1 MNLPFV
7 LTPQTTMQE
16 ILQAVPHARDLL
28 FERYHVGGCASCSY
42 QPEETLAQVCQRFNV
57 PDVAQAIHTLLHDKP
72 TPPRFAGPKIPL
84 AAPPVNAGPMEN
96 ADAVGMVGNAECGE
110 MMTIWLKFKESG
122 GRKVIDKATFESF
135 GCETAIGMAARATEL
150 LRGRTAEEAL
160 SLPPSDLVGAEGPL
174 PPIKIHCAQLVEGA
188 LKAAL
193 EPAGQTLPN
202 PATAAA

>member
-1 MNLPFV
+1 MSIEI
-7 LTPQTTMQE
+7 TPQSTMQE
-16 ILQAVPHARDLL
+16 ILQAFPHARDLL
-28 FERYHVGGCASCSY
+28 FERYHIGGCVTCSY
-42 QPEETLAQVCQRFNV
+42 QPEETLAQVCKRFKTPEISEV
-57 PDVAQAIHTLLHDKP
+57 IRTILHERP
-72 TPPRFAGPKIPL
+72 TPPKFAGAKIPL
-84 AAPPVNAGPMEN
+84 AAPPVNVGPMEN

-110 MMTIWLKFKESG
+110 MMTMWIKFKEAG
-122 GRKVIDKATFESF
+122 GRKVIERATFESF

-193 EPAGQTLPN
+193 ESVDQTSSN
-202 PATAAA
+202 PASVPS